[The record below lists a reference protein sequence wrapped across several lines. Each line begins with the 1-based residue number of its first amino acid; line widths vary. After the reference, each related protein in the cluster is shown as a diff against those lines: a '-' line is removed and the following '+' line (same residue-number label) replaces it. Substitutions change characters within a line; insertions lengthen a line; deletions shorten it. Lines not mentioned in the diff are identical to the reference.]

1 MNNIK
6 NVIGD
11 LTKRIE
17 QIEKWVNHKRES
29 DSKTENEIKALQLS
43 NVRHEGEL
51 LQHAK
56 LIEKMIFPVLDD
68 MIMLLL
74 ELNVK
79 DEHTSKLLPCKEKV
93 EKAD

>member
-56 LIEKMIFPVLDD
+56 LIEKMIFPHISPGPLVPESFSPNGL
-68 MIMLLL
+68 
-74 ELNVK
+74 
-79 DEHTSKLLPCKEKV
+79 S
-93 EKAD
+93 

>member
-79 DEHTSKLLPCKEKV
+79 G
-93 EKAD
+93 